1 MPSQVKYAPP
11 KVWKWD
17 QPSGGAFASTN
28 RPIAGATHD
37 KDLPL
42 GKHPFQ
48 LYSLATP
55 NGVKVSILF
64 EELLEAGHEVLPL
77 TGLLYSKLYETQI
90 EIKHHINELDRL
102 KHDIE
107 KIKEKHDKDS

>member
-1 MPSQVKYAPP
+1 MATKASGARGRNTNSNNSGSGNSSWIPPPVVPVPQQVERDLGFKY
-11 KVWKWD
+11 
-17 QPSGGAFASTN
+17 
-28 RPIAGATHD
+28 
-37 KDLPL
+37 L
-42 GKHPFQ
+42 GW
-48 LYSLATP
+48 LAAC
-55 NGVKVSILF
+55 VLVAIL
-64 EELLEAGHEVLPL
+64 LPL